1 MVGRKIDKC
10 KQPKYY
16 IMMDVLENA
25 VLEYGLLIAR
35 GEEVSF
41 AKWATLIKLA
51 YGDSASNRVVDT
63 LLRSKGSISKDLKG
77 VINLTLKQKG

>member
-1 MVGRKIDKC
+1 
-10 KQPKYY
+10 
-16 IMMDVLENA
+16 MMDILENA

-41 AKWATLIKLA
+41 VKWAALIKLA
-51 YGDSASNRVVDT
+51 YEDSASNRVVDT

-77 VINLTLKQKG
+77 VISLTLKQKG

>member
-1 MVGRKIDKC
+1 
-10 KQPKYY
+10 
-16 IMMDVLENA
+16 MDILENA

-51 YGDSASNRVVDT
+51 YEDDADKAIVEI
-63 LLRSKGSISKDLKG
+63 LLRSKGSISKDLNG
-77 VINLTLKQKG
+77 VISLTLKPRL